1 MQSLDLGRGAN
12 PRSYMVEEIWQELAR
27 AKYQEWEHD
36 STQRS
41 WDLQNLKYVFP
52 LLLLLFRFRFFSIK

>member
-41 WDLQNLKYVFP
+41 WDLQ
-52 LLLLLFRFRFFSIK
+52 I